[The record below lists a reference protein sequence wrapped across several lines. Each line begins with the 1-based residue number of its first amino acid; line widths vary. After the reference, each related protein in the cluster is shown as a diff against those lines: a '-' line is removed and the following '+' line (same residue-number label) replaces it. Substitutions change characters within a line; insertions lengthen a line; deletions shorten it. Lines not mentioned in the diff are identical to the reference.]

1 MKMKRLNLGK
11 DPKILVKTDT
21 GDYEASIYSEEGK
34 ELVDLISLKQ
44 SVYYKTMYNF
54 RWLGV
59 RIIQFPADLIAL
71 QQIFEEVRPTLVI
84 ETGVA
89 HGGSLIYSASL
100 LDMLGISSG
109 RVLGIDIEIR
119 EHNRIIIE
127 AHRYA
132 PMIKL
137 CQASSTSP
145 EAIDFVKHNITAN
158 DTVLVFLD
166 SNHSKDHVSRE
177 LELYSQFVTS
187 GSYIIA
193 MDGALGY
200 IGDVPGQSSEAFE
213 NNPLPAIEDFLE
225 NHPNFSIETVFDDL
239 GVTSSP
245 SGALRKT

>member
-1 MKMKRLNLGK
+1 MKRLNLGG
-11 DPKILVKTDT
+11 DPTILVKTDT

-100 LDMLGISSG
+100 LDILGISGG

-119 EHNRIIIE
+119 DHNRVAIE
-127 AHRYA
+127 THRYA

-137 CQASSTSP
+137 CQTSSTSP
-145 EAIDFVKHNITAN
+145 EAMRFVKQHILES
-158 DTVLVFLD
+158 DTILVILD
-166 SNHSKDHVSRE
+166 SSHLKDHVRLE

-187 GSYIIA
+187 KSFIIA

-200 IGDVPGQSSEAFE
+200 VGDVPGQTPEAFE
-213 NNPLPAIEDFLE
+213 NNPLPAIEDFLQS
-225 NHPNFSIETVFDDL
+225 HPDFFIESFFDDL
-239 GVTSSP
+239 GLTSSP
-245 SGALRKT
+245 RGALRKT